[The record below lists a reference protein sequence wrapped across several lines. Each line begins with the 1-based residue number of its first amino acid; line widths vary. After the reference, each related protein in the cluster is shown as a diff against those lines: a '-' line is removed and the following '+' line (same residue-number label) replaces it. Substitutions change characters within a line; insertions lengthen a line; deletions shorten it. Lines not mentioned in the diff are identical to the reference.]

1 MTKNMK
7 LQVIAPAELKADALD
22 GGLTNNQFAQ
32 YLREG
37 AVSSELP
44 LEAYAQLVEVLF
56 RCLDLRTS
64 AISGLPRQ
72 LVNKETGEIVATAN
86 WPQPLLDDDNT
97 PLTEERLFDQLLLK
111 LDLTDLLW
119 RTELAQ
125 CLLAQS
131 YWLVQRRR
139 RRIVGARWMDP
150 VRVTPQYNAQGLW
163 YFDYNRVVG
172 GIHLSNDPVLV
183 EDVCYIWRP
192 GLRELEPGTP
202 PAMAAAQAAG
212 LVYNAS
218 LFLRVFFAN
227 GAMPVTVV
235 MSEDQPSPEERNRL
249 KMFLG
254 RMMRG
259 VQNAFNIEVVSS
271 LLKFEKLTPNIK
283 DLDFTNM
290 ASQKEKSI
298 AVAMG
303 VPLSVLFSG
312 VGNYAGSSE
321 KDDLHF
327 YDKTI
332 VPQAQFLARIINRQF
347 FHPLGLSLAFRPDLL
362 EVYQQREMLKV
373 ETAIQL
379 FDRRVIDG
387 NELRQAAGY
396 EPIEDR
402 EMDEMAE
409 PEPATA
415 VADDDEDNNE
425 PPEDDDSQDADR
437 QADLKRWER
446 KVIKALK
453 QGRDPT
459 AVSFVSKHLSVW
471 ETDAI
476 QQALATAT
484 TAEEVK
490 AVMAR
495 PFVVRRGDWHGPAP
509 ASRANRKSNFKTH
522 REDDRELGKIERT
535 AVREIHDGLQ
545 AQLAALEAQ
554 ANELGARNIDALIV
568 QMVQVI
574 DEEKGELT
582 GATQRLIYASTER
595 GATAVAQVM
604 PRTLSMLVDWQM
616 MSKEAFTFS
625 QTYSFDLVT
634 DLNKTTERGL
644 RYALETWI
652 EEGGTL
658 DDLTD
663 SIRPIFANE
672 EATRRIEALF
682 GIDRA
687 RLIATTEAT
696 RAYAQGK
703 VDAWMASGEAEV
715 PPAKIPPA
723 HPGCRCDITMERLA
737 DGSWRWRW
745 DTARDDRVCP
755 ICSPYQL
762 SPYLGL
768 ARRSPQDIVSNKP
781 LPHPSQHITMPESGV
796 ASSVRQAI
804 LAEDERIFA
813 RAKELDAEMATL
825 RDKANKIWQERDEW
839 REMTFPDS
847 IGVPNEH
854 RERWE
859 EYNATYDAIWNSFY
873 AKQDEK
879 ASILSNRAKRLREFL
894 YVDAPTNVEINLL
907 EGLSKSNPMYAQIEE
922 GLTEFRKLVSVNAAV
937 DEGTWPVVVNKT
949 DTGRAFYWSAKVYLD
964 EASDASVFVHEMGH
978 WLEDS
983 YLEILEEALDFYD
996 RRTLGEQ
1003 VTTLNEIYGV
1013 SYYDNDEVTKVDNFV
1028 SPYMGKVY
1036 ESERRGRYATEIVS
1050 MGLELFYRDP
1060 HTLASRDPEYFD
1072 FIYDLVRGRYDQ
1084 D

>member
-72 LVNKETGEIVATAN
+72 LTNKETGEIVATAN

-172 GIHLSNDPVLV
+172 GLHISNDPVPV

-192 GLRELEPGTP
+192 GLRELMPGSP
-202 PAMAAAQAAG
+202 PAAAAAQAAG

-396 EPIEDR
+396 EPIEER

-409 PEPATA
+409 AEPATA
-415 VADDDEDNNE
+415 VADDEDDASE
-425 PPEDDDSQDADR
+425 DTPPEEPKQDADR

-459 AVSFVSKHLSVW
+459 AVSFVSNHLSVW

-495 PFVVRRGDWHGPAP
+495 PFVVRRDDWHGPAP
-509 ASRANRKSNFKTH
+509 ASRASHKSNFKAH

-568 QMVQVI
+568 QMAQVV
-574 DEEKGELT
+574 DDEKGELT

-703 VDAWMASGEAEV
+703 VDAWMASGEAET
-715 PPAKIPPA
+715 PPEKIPPA
-723 HPGCRCDITMERLA
+723 HPGCRCDIAMERQT
-737 DGSWRWRW
+737 DGSWLWRW

-755 ICSPYQL
+755 ICSPYIS
-762 SPYLGL
+762 SPYVGV
-768 ARRSPQDIVSNKP
+768 ARRSP
-781 LPHPSQHITMPESGV
+781 
-796 ASSVRQAI
+796 
-804 LAEDERIFA
+804 
-813 RAKELDAEMATL
+813 
-825 RDKANKIWQERDEW
+825 RDVGNTA
-839 REMTFPDS
+839 
-847 IGVPNEH
+847 
-854 RERWE
+854 
-859 EYNATYDAIWNSFY
+859 
-873 AKQDEK
+873 
-879 ASILSNRAKRLREFL
+879 
-894 YVDAPTNVEINLL
+894 
-907 EGLSKSNPMYAQIEE
+907 
-922 GLTEFRKLVSVNAAV
+922 
-937 DEGTWPVVVNKT
+937 VVNEPIQPT
-949 DTGRAFYWSAKVYLD
+949 
-964 EASDASVFVHEMGH
+964 E
-978 WLEDS
+978 
-983 YLEILEEALDFYD
+983 
-996 RRTLGEQ
+996 
-1003 VTTLNEIYGV
+1003 
-1013 SYYDNDEVTKVDNFV
+1013 
-1028 SPYMGKVY
+1028 Y
-1036 ESERRGRYATEIVS
+1036 ER
-1050 MGLELFYRDP
+1050 
-1060 HTLASRDPEYFD
+1060 TLASVEDE
-1072 FIYDLVRGRYDQ
+1072 IRGRATERAVVLNRQGRVILRKDEDNPTTVTFTADEIKQMKGAVLTHNHIRPYSLSRSDVMMAFDGQLQEMRAVAWDGNRQVAFSVAPDARAREIYETRPQLFRDWYDRLHTEAYTAVQ
-1084 D
+1084 KRILQGAVRPGEDPYRDYHHDILLELAKLIEERGGRLNYMRKIDNG

>member
-1 MTKNMK
+1 MTNLK
-7 LQVIAPAELKADALD
+7 LQVIAPAELKADAFE
-22 GGLTNNQFAQ
+22 GALTNNQFAQ

-125 CLLAQS
+125 CLLAQA
-131 YWLVQRRR
+131 YWFVQRRG

-172 GIHLSNDPVLV
+172 GLHVSNDPVPV

-192 GLRELEPGTP
+192 GLRELMPGSP
-202 PAMAAAQAAG
+202 PAAAAAQAAG

-235 MSEDQPSPEERNRL
+235 MSEDQPPEEERNRL

-271 LLKFEKLTPNIK
+271 LLKFETLTPRIK

-303 VPLSVLFSG
+303 VPLSILFSG

-396 EPIEDR
+396 EPIEDSKL
-402 EMDEMAE
+402 EDEE
-409 PEPATA
+409 KKTPATA
-415 VADDDEDNNE
+415 VDNDDEDDDE
-425 PPEDDDSQDADR
+425 PPEGDDNQDADR

-446 KVIKALK
+446 KVMKALK

-509 ASRANRKSNFKTH
+509 ASRARQKAQKAH

-568 QMVQVI
+568 QMAQVV
-574 DEEKGELT
+574 DDEKGELT
-582 GATQRLIYASTER
+582 GATQQLIYASTER

-658 DDLTD
+658 DDLAD

-672 EATRRIEALF
+672 AATKRIEALF

-723 HPGCRCDITMERLA
+723 HPGCRCDIAMERQT
-737 DGSWRWRW
+737 DGSWFWRW

-755 ICSPYQL
+755 ICSPYIS
-762 SPYLGL
+762 SPYVGV
-768 ARRSPQDIVSNKP
+768 ARRNP
-781 LPHPSQHITMPESGV
+781 
-796 ASSVRQAI
+796 
-804 LAEDERIFA
+804 
-813 RAKELDAEMATL
+813 
-825 RDKANKIWQERDEW
+825 RDVGNTA
-839 REMTFPDS
+839 
-847 IGVPNEH
+847 VPNETIAPVQ
-854 RERWE
+854 EPVIE
-859 EYNATYDAIWNSFY
+859 QVVSPAPL
-873 AKQDEK
+873 QDLTV
-879 ASILSNRAKRLREFL
+879 ALR
-894 YVDAPTNVEINLL
+894 NVERQIATSNTESAYVFSPQGEMLL
-907 EGLSKSNPMYAQIEE
+907 RQTGDQH
-922 GLTEFRKLVSVNAAV
+922 SVVFSPDDIPLMNGAIMTHNHPGGRTFSAEDLAAFNWARLKEIRAV
-937 DEGTWPVVVNKT
+937 GVQKHTGHTVVY
-949 DTGRAFYWSAKVYLD
+949 R
-964 EASDASVFVHEMGH
+964 M
-978 WLEDS
+978 
-983 YLEILEEALDFYD
+983 EALDDVVYSVDQKEWRNLSQQMKLAARAEVDPLFYGNQID
-996 RRTLGEQ
+996 VHTANHLVDEIEVQ
-1003 VTTLNEIYGV
+1003 KVVAALNERFEVEALRYSV
-1013 SYYDNDEVTKVDNFV
+1013 ERLDN
-1028 SPYMGKVY
+1028 
-1036 ESERRGRYATEIVS
+1036 
-1050 MGLELFYRDP
+1050 
-1060 HTLASRDPEYFD
+1060 
-1072 FIYDLVRGRYDQ
+1072 
-1084 D
+1084 